1 MKKIIGVYFI
11 LNKITNNFYVGHSID
26 IHRRFNAHKSY
37 LTRGIHHCLY
47 LQRAWN
53 KYGSNNFLFLIFKE
67 CKTEKESI
75 ELEQYFINNYKNIL
89 YNTSND
95 ANCGGDL
102 LTNNPN
108 YSLIIA
114 KRISSQKES
123 LLKMTKKERIEK
135 FARTGSKNGMYGRN
149 HTEEVKKNLSIL
161 NKGNIPINKGK
172 SLEESVG
179 IDRAKEIRSLLSH
192 YAKLR
197 TGANNPFYGKKH
209 TPETKERLRKTNLGK
224 KPINMKKV
232 LIDGMVF
239 ESLTEASR
247 HLNISPSTILYRIR
261 SKNFS
266 NYKYL
271 DS

>member
-26 IHRRFNAHKSY
+26 IYRRFNAHKSY

-53 KYGSNNFLFLIFKE
+53 KYGSSNFTFLIFKE

-75 ELEQYFINNYKNIL
+75 KLEQYFIDNYKNIL
-89 YNTSND
+89 YNTSNE

-108 YSLIIA
+108 YDLIIA
-114 KRISSQKES
+114 KRISSQKKS

-135 FARTGSKNGMYGRN
+135 FARNGSKNGMYGRS
-149 HTEEVKKNLSIL
+149 HTEDVKKNLSIL

-179 IDRAKEIRSLLSH
+179 IDKAKEIRSLLSN

-197 TGANNPFYGKKH
+197 TGANNPFYGRNH
-209 TPETKERLRKTNLGK
+209 TPETKERLHKANLGK

-232 LIDGMVF
+232 LIDGIAF

-247 HLNISPSTILYRIR
+247 HLNLSPSTILYRIR
-261 SKNFS
+261 SKNFP